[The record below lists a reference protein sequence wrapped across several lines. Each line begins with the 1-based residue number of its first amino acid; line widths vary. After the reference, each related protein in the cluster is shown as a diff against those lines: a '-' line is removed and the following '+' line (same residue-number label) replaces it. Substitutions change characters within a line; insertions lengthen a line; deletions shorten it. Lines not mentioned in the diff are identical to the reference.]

1 MLLRTR
7 LNLIFLIVLA
17 LIGSS
22 LFFTSFIISNYF
34 DNRVLVS
41 EVNGSQAIWNKIQ
54 LNSYEKMAFYA
65 YDDIPGKPSIW
76 RLRGKRSP
84 IEAVRSNDKRTL
96 NRTIGPMFKNLN
108 ESGILDFLIISN
120 TDEIIFSKGTKD
132 KNIDTILD
140 VSEKIYKE
148 KINSLFLK
156 IDNKV
161 AFIVNFP
168 IYVNARIVG
177 RVYYGKWIDSLLEE
191 VKESSKNEVIILD
204 NNKEMLFS
212 TGDNLDI
219 IKIKDIALKGSP
231 EIAKVNNSY
240 FLISQI
246 PVKEYMDNFIFIGL
260 IKDISSIRK
269 KEFLYSLSIISVIIL
284 FLLITA
290 GIINLLLY
298 RNFKPLYS
306 AIDVLNALGKG
317 ITDKQVEGK
326 ASGEVGQ
333 IANAVEAFRKSI
345 ISANTDALTGLPNR
359 RNILSKIEKALEEYK
374 KNKSNNF
381 SIIISDI
388 DNFKKFNDTYGHN
401 AGDDVL
407 KTVASSVSKVIRD
420 KDIFARYGGEE
431 FLTFVNNSDKEAAY
445 LVSERIR
452 KAIADTK
459 INLNGEDKQITVTL
473 GVANITESDHI
484 SSLLELADQ
493 RLYEGKKRGKNITIK
508 D

>member
-7 LNLIFLIVLA
+7 LNLIFLFVLA

-22 LFFTSFIISNYF
+22 LFITSFIISNYF
-34 DNRVLVS
+34 NNRVLIS

-54 LNSYEKMAFYA
+54 LNSFEKMAFYA

-84 IEAVRSNDKRTL
+84 IEAVRSKDKRTL
-96 NRTIGPMFKNLN
+96 NRTIGPMFKSLN

-120 TDEIIFSKGTKD
+120 TDEIIFTKGTKE
-132 KNIDTILD
+132 KKINKILD
-140 VSEKIYKE
+140 VSEIIYKE

-156 IDNKV
+156 IDNKL

-204 NNKEMLFS
+204 KNKEILFTTNS
-212 TGDNLDI
+212 NLNFP
-219 IKIKDIALKGSP
+219 KIKEIAVAGSP
-231 EIAKVNNSY
+231 DITKVNNSY

-246 PVKEYMDNFIFIGL
+246 QVKEYLNNPIFIGL
-260 IKDISSIRK
+260 IKDISKIRK
-269 KEFLYSLSIISVIIL
+269 KELLYSFSIISAIIL
-284 FLLITA
+284 LLLATA
-290 GIINLLLY
+290 GVINLLLY

-306 AIDVLNALGKG
+306 AMDVLNGLSKG
-317 ITDKQVEGK
+317 ITDKKVIGN

-333 IANAVEAFRKSI
+333 IAKAVEAFRKSI
-345 ISANTDALTGLPNR
+345 VSANTDALTNLPNR
-359 RNILSKIEKALEEYK
+359 RNILSKIEIALEEYK
-374 KNKSNNF
+374 LNKSNIF

-388 DNFKKFNDTYGHN
+388 DNFKSFNDTYGHN

-407 KTVASSVSKVIRD
+407 KRVASSVKKVIRE

-452 KAIADTK
+452 KAISETK

-473 GVANITESDHI
+473 GIANITESEHI
-484 SSLLELADQ
+484 SSLLELADK
-493 RLYEGKKRGKNITIK
+493 RLYDGKKRGKNISVK
-508 D
+508 E